1 MCPVPLYLLWNR
13 LATPQD
19 THEATLLLRTTK
31 RSSRESI
38 VLGKEKQT
46 TMNDGEAP
54 SATARFYSNGRNSY
68 SCLVPCARRPS
79 KMQAALLPCSVH
91 FVDALSLSST
101 PLLWSLRVVKRSYKL
116 SKPSG
121 TTCSFRR
128 KLRQL
133 TKLLVRIN
141 LHRGYP
147 TITQLV
153 FWLSAERDS
162 TAGWVDGGR

>member
-1 MCPVPLYLLWNR
+1 
-13 LATPQD
+13 
-19 THEATLLLRTTK
+19 
-31 RSSRESI
+31 
-38 VLGKEKQT
+38 
-46 TMNDGEAP
+46 
-54 SATARFYSNGRNSY
+54 
-68 SCLVPCARRPS
+68 
-79 KMQAALLPCSVH
+79 MQAALLPCLTS
-91 FVDALSLSST
+91 FELSST
-101 PLLWSLRVVKRSYKL
+101 PLLWSLRVLKHSYKL

-153 FWLSAERDS
+153 FWSSAERDS
-162 TAGWVDGGR
+162 TPPQARMSLTY